1 MREDSDAP
9 HPIIAREGLPPP
21 YARHAARYIGL
32 MAHSPAWRNFKR
44 TEDLTVATAVLI
56 YAGAV
61 LHAFDRLPGGPGLI
75 AERTLIWPG
84 IFLSLSLS
92 APLAIG
98 VLRRTLA
105 RYVWMSF
112 QAGFGQS
119 ARSILSGVALLAGA
133 AAFMYWQIA
142 SAANGGRYPAGV
154 FSGYAAGIG
163 ILAAQ
168 AALVRVLERHPDVRK
183 QIEV

>member
-1 MREDSDAP
+1 
-9 HPIIAREGLPPP
+9 
-21 YARHAARYIGL
+21 
-32 MAHSPAWRNFKR
+32 MAHTPAWRNFKR
-44 TEDLTVATAVLI
+44 TQDLTVATAGLI

-61 LHAFDRLPGGPGLI
+61 LHAFSHLPGGFALI
-75 AERTLIWPG
+75 AQRTLLWPG
-84 IFLSLSLS
+84 VFLAISLGL
-92 APLAIG
+92 PLALAG
-98 VLRRTLA
+98 LRRPLM

-119 ARSILSGVALLAGA
+119 ARSILSGVVLLGGA
-133 AAFMYWQIA
+133 AAFMYWQIS
-142 SAANGGRYPAGV
+142 SAAHGGRYPAGV

-168 AALVRVLERHPDVRK
+168 AALVRVLERAPEVRR

>member
-1 MREDSDAP
+1 
-9 HPIIAREGLPPP
+9 
-21 YARHAARYIGL
+21 
-32 MAHSPAWRNFKR
+32 MAHTPAWRNFKR
-44 TEDLTVATAVLI
+44 TEDLTVVTASLI

-61 LHAFDRLPGGPGLI
+61 AHAFANLPGGTAVI
-75 AERTLIWPG
+75 AQRTLIWPG
-84 IFLSLSLS
+84 IFLTLSL
-92 APLAIG
+92 ALPLGLGAI
-98 VLRRTLA
+98 RRPLT

-112 QAGFGQS
+112 QAGFGQN
-119 ARSILSGVALLAGA
+119 ARSILSGVVLLTAA
-133 AAFMYWQIA
+133 AAFMYWQIS

-168 AALVRVLERHPDVRK
+168 AALVRVLEKHPDVKK

>member
-1 MREDSDAP
+1 M
-9 HPIIAREGLPPP
+9 P
-21 YARHAARYIGL
+21 YARHGPRYIGS
-32 MAHSPAWRNFKR
+32 MAHTPAWRNFKR
-44 TEDLTVATAVLI
+44 TEDLTVATAALI

-61 LHAFDRLPGGPGLI
+61 LHAFDRLPGGADLI
-75 AERTLIWPG
+75 AQRTLIWPG
-84 IFLSLSLS
+84 IFLSLSLG
-92 APLAIG
+92 APLAVG

-112 QAGFGQS
+112 RAGFGQS
-119 ARSILSGVALLAGA
+119 AQSILSGVALLAGA
-133 AAFMYWQIA
+133 AVFMYWQIS

-168 AALVRVLERHPDVRK
+168 AALVRVLEKHPDVRRE
-183 QIEV
+183 IEL